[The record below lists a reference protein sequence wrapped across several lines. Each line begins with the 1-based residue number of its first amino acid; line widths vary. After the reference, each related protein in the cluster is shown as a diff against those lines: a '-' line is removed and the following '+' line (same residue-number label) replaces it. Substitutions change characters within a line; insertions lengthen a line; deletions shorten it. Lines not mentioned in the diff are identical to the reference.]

1 MMRNSFNSSFIAVAV
16 LALFLSWAP
25 SAVLASGDER
35 SSLADDLEI
44 RTDTRWA
51 GGIQGGYL
59 PIRVRVVNHGAP
71 RDLLFEMSPS
81 EGTSGLVVRRMIGV
95 EQNATARF
103 TLSLPLVSASDGMLR
118 VYEQGRELKS
128 HSRTVSTP
136 ISLMEA
142 QTPAALLVIASTP
155 VECGRYVDAANQFFA
170 VTPHRWGSGAVID
183 ASVLAACVPPTQLPE
198 SWIDYS
204 ALDFVSISREELER
218 LERPTQT
225 ALLKWVQCGGN
236 LLVYQVGKGPES
248 LRKLEGLIGFSEH
261 AAADALWQPADLSMR
276 KVVPQPA
283 EGDDEMLKLPGRP
296 AMRIHRPPSGGSK
309 LPGAL
314 ASLAAALKSSGSSWH
329 RSPETFQQRRL
340 MLGMVCA
347 FPENPFPG
355 TPADWVWF
363 LNSLGMERQ
372 SWAMRHGMSSRV
384 GTEDFF
390 SFLNSDVR
398 GVPTTAFLVLITV
411 FAITIGPVNY
421 LYLQRKKLLWLLL
434 VTVPALSAAASV
446 LLFGYS
452 VAAHGF
458 AVKSRVRSLTVLDQN
473 SRTAVSLARLSMFA
487 GMAPSGGLRFSP
499 ETAVYQVFPPMEA
512 MGPAVVD
519 WTQTQALVSGWL
531 PARTRTQ
538 FLTMHNAEQRA
549 RVELKPAANG
559 QVELA
564 NGLPWDLE
572 AVIVCNESGRM
583 LIGREIPANASA
595 VLAEPTNVDL
605 KEFVD
610 LLERNAP
617 EVPTGFVAP
626 GPGPFSGRRS
636 WMRYAMR
643 SGPAP
648 HFASNLMERRM
659 TAWEQN
665 LPRKQGLAPRSYL
678 AVLKQNPGIE
688 TGAEATKEKKGAH
701 FLLGYY

>member
-1 MMRNSFNSSFIAVAV
+1 M
-16 LALFLSWAP
+16 LALAP
-25 SAVLASGDER
+25 SIALASGDER

-204 ALDFVSISREELER
+204 ALDFVAISREELER

-296 AMRIHRPPSGGSK
+296 AMRIHRPPSAGSK

-314 ASLAAALKSSGSSWH
+314 ASLAAALKSSGTSWH
-329 RSPETFQQRRL
+329 RSPETFQRRRL

-355 TPADWVWF
+355 TPADWVWL

-421 LYLQRKKLLWLLL
+421 LYLQAQETALALARDRACLVCRGERPLVRLLGRRPRFRRQVAGAQPDRAGPEQPHGRQHGPSVDVCRHGPLGRTAIFSRDGRL
-434 VTVPALSAAASV
+434 PGLSADGSHGAGRRRLDADAGARLRLAA
-446 LLFGYS
+446 GP
-452 VAAHGF
+452 HPH
-458 AVKSRVRSLTVLDQN
+458 AVPDDAQR
-473 SRTAVSLARLSMFA
+473 RTAGPCRAEALGQRPGRAGQRPPLGPRGRHRLQRVGANVDRTRDPGQRLGLARRTDQRRLK
-487 GMAPSGGLRFSP
+487 GIRR
-499 ETAVYQVFPPMEA
+499 
-512 MGPAVVD
+512 
-519 WTQTQALVSGWL
+519 
-531 PARTRTQ
+531 PAR
-538 FLTMHNAEQRA
+538 AECA
-549 RVELKPAANG
+549 
-559 QVELA
+559 
-564 NGLPWDLE
+564 
-572 AVIVCNESGRM
+572 
-583 LIGREIPANASA
+583 
-595 VLAEPTNVDL
+595 
-605 KEFVD
+605 
-610 LLERNAP
+610 